1 MPQTGNLPAHEPG
14 LTLGHHIL
22 AWAERY
28 IVQPDGEHAGT
39 PWRFTDEQRH
49 FIKWLYALNPDGTWV
64 FTEATLRRAKGF
76 GKTPLLAAI
85 AIIEFIGPCRWT
97 GEIRVAKDGTRIAI
111 GAPVRL
117 PLVQLAATSLDQT
130 AQTMDMIRAMLAES
144 PAEREY
150 DIDISKTRIQFKGNR
165 PGKITPVTSSTRGNE
180 GARPTMVVCDESHH
194 WVDSV
199 AGPTFYATLQR
210 NTNKTLSQGSRCI
223 QTTNAYDPNE
233 ASVAQTTHEAVL
245 NGNPFILYDC
255 REAPPNIDLKDPDAV
270 RAGLVEAYGD
280 SWWAPI
286 DQLVNVI
293 VYGADGNAAHD
304 YRFYLNN
311 IAESA
316 DGWMSKVEWDEC
328 VSHEDPISPGD
339 KIAVGFDGSLFN
351 DATGLIGC
359 RLRDGRLFT
368 LGAWEKPDKA
378 PPDWEV
384 DVLAVEA
391 VIQRTFET
399 YQVEWMYA
407 DPPYW
412 QEAIGR
418 WSLTYGD
425 DRVYEFWTSKANR
438 MVNATERFRTAVTTR
453 DLTHSGEIKLTRHV
467 LNAVRREIPQGIL
480 IRKDSPKSK
489 RKIDLA
495 VAAILAFEARADAIA
510 DGRLKTK
517 KRRVMGF
524 G

>member
-1 MPQTGNLPAHEPG
+1 MPQTGNLPTHEPA

-22 AWAERY
+22 AWAERF

-64 FTEATLRRAKGF
+64 YTEATLRRAKGF

-97 GEIRVAKDGTRIAI
+97 GVVKTAKNGTRIAV
-111 GAPVRL
+111 GASVRL

-150 DIDISKTRIQFKGNR
+150 DIDISKTLIQFKGNR

-180 GARPTMVVCDESHH
+180 GARPSMVVCDESHH
-194 WVDSV
+194 WVDSTG
-199 AGPTFYATLQR
+199 GPSFYQTLQR

-223 QTTNAYDPNE
+223 QTTNAFDPNE
-233 ASVAQTTHEAVL
+233 NSVAQTTHEAVL

-286 DQLVNVI
+286 DQLVSVI
-293 VYGADGNAAHD
+293 VYGNNAAHD

-316 DGWMSKVEWDEC
+316 DGWMSKVEWDAC
-328 VSHEDPISPGD
+328 VSHEDPIRPGD
-339 KIAVGFDGSLFN
+339 KIAIGFDGSLFN
-351 DATGLIGC
+351 DSTAIVGC

-368 LGAWEKPDKA
+368 LGVWEKPEKA
-378 PPDWEV
+378 AADWEV

-391 VIQRTFET
+391 AINTTFET
-399 YQVEWMYA
+399 YDVAWAYC
-407 DPPYW
+407 DPPHW

-418 WSLTYGD
+418 WSLAYGD
-425 DRVYEFWTSKANR
+425 DRVFEFWTSKATR

-453 DLTHSGEIKLTRHV
+453 DLTHSDETKLTRHV
-467 LNAVRREIPQGIL
+467 LNAVRREVPQGDL

-495 VAAILAFEARADAIA
+495 VAAILAYEARADAIA
-510 DGRLKTK
+510 DGRLTQ
-517 KRRVMGF
+517 KRRRVVGF

>member
-1 MPQTGNLPAHEPG
+1 MPQTGNIPAHEPD

-28 IVQPDGEHAGT
+28 IVQPDGEFAGQA
-39 PWRFTDEQRH
+39 WRFTDEQKH

-64 FTEATLRRAKGF
+64 YSEATLRRAKGF
-76 GKTPLLAAI
+76 GKTPLLASL
-85 AIIEFIGPCRWT
+85 AIIEFIGPCRWSGIVKT
-97 GEIRVAKDGTRIAI
+97 AKDGTKI
-111 GAPVRL
+111 PVGRPVHL

-130 AQTMDMIRAMLAES
+130 AQTMDMIRGMLSES
-144 PAEREY
+144 PAERQY
-150 DIDISKTRIQFKGNR
+150 DIDISKTMIQFRGNR

-194 WVDSV
+194 WVDSTG
-199 AGPTFYATLQR
+199 GPKFYKTLQR

-233 ASVAQTTHEAVL
+233 ESVAQSTHDAVL

-255 REAPPNIDLKDPDAV
+255 READPNIDLKDPDAV

-293 VYGADGNAAHD
+293 VYGTNAAHD

-316 DGWMSKVEWDEC
+316 DTWMSKAEWEACYTDD
-328 VSHEDPISPGD
+328 DPVLPGD
-339 KIAVGFDGSLFN
+339 QISIGFDGSLFN
-351 DATGLIGC
+351 DATGAVGC

-368 LGAWEKPDKA
+368 LGVWEKPENA
-378 PPDWEV
+378 GPDWEV

-391 VIQRTFET
+391 VIQQAFTT

-418 WSLTYGD
+418 WSLAYGD
-425 DRVYEFWTSKANR
+425 DKVFEYWTSKSSR
-438 MVNATERFRTAVTTR
+438 MVNAIERFRTAATTR
-453 DLTHSGEIKLTRHV
+453 DLSHSDRSKLTRHV
-467 LNAVRREIPQGIL
+467 LNAVAREVPQGTL

-495 VAAILAFEARADAIA
+495 VAAVLAFEGRADAIA
-510 DGRLKTK
+510 DGRLNRRR
-517 KRRVMGF
+517 RRVVGF

>member
-1 MPQTGNLPAHEPG
+1 MPQTGNLPAHEPD

-28 IVQPDGEHAGT
+28 IVQPDGENAGA
-39 PWRFTDEQRH
+39 PWRFTEEQTH
-49 FIKWLYALNPDGTWV
+49 FIKWLYALKPDGSWLY
-64 FTEATLRRAKGF
+64 TEATLRRAKGF
-76 GKTPLLAAI
+76 GKTPLLAAL

-97 GEIRVAKDGTRIAI
+97 GQIKTAKDGTRI
-111 GAPVRL
+111 PVGKPVHL

-130 AQTMDMIRAMLAES
+130 AQTMDMIRGMLSES
-144 PAEREY
+144 AAEREY
-150 DIDISKTRIQFKGNR
+150 DLDISKTMIQFRGNR

-180 GARPTMVVCDESHH
+180 GARPTFIVADESHH
-194 WVDSV
+194 WVHSNG
-199 AGPTFYATLQR
+199 GPVFFETLQR
-210 NTNKTLSQGSRCI
+210 NTNKTLSQGSRVV

-233 ASVAQTTHEAVL
+233 ASVAQLTHEKVL
-245 NGNPFILYDC
+245 NGNPLILYDC
-255 REAPPNIDLKDPDAV
+255 QEAPPNIDLKDPDAV
-270 RAGLVEAYGD
+270 RDGLIEAYGD

-286 DQLVNVI
+286 EQLVSVI
-293 VYGADGNAAHD
+293 VYGANPAHD

-316 DGWMSKVEWDEC
+316 DSWMSKTEWEAC
-328 VSHEDPISPGD
+328 FTEEDPIRPGD
-339 KIAVGFDGSLFN
+339 QIALGFDGSLFG
-351 DATGLIGC
+351 DSTGIVGA

-368 LGAWEKPDKA
+368 IGVWEKPEKA
-378 PPDWEV
+378 GVDWEV

-391 VIQRTFET
+391 AVQRAFRE
-399 YQVEWMYA
+399 YAVEWMYA

-418 WSLTYGD
+418 WALAYGD
-425 DRVYEFWTSKANR
+425 DKVFEYWTSKPTR
-438 MVNATERFRTAVTTR
+438 MVNAIERFRTAVTTQ
-453 DLTHSGEIKLTRHV
+453 DLSHSDETKLTCHV
-467 LNAVRREIPQGIL
+467 LNAVAREVPQGVL

-495 VAAILAFEARADAIA
+495 ICAILAFEARADAIA
-510 DGRLKTK
+510 DGRLTR
-517 KRRVMGF
+517 KRRRVVGF